1 MALRARGQHR
11 LRVIPNHLGLP
22 HCGGKPECEG
32 IDHEPV
38 PFVVA
43 PRARRGPGHTVV
55 HMTRHAASGS
65 LGHPF
70 DKLIRV
76 SHLKEAEPCA
86 DGFSPGTVLAPGC
99 EIAGID
105 PCGYYIS
112 TNSSPH
118 Q

>member
-1 MALRARGQHR
+1 MALRARGQDR
-11 LRVIPNHLGLP
+11 LRVITRHLGLP
-22 HCGGKPECEG
+22 HCRGKPESEG
-32 IDHEPV
+32 IGHEPV

-43 PRARRGPGHTVV
+43 PRTRCGAVHTVV

-65 LGHPF
+65 LGYTV
-70 DKLIRV
+70 DKLIRM

-86 DGFSPGTVLAPGC
+86 DGFRSGTVIAPRC

-105 PCGYYIS
+105 PRGYYIA
-112 TNSSPH
+112 TNSRPH